1 MSLSQT
7 VEQHSGQE
15 SEVCPDCPG
24 VLSMNLLSIEMEE
37 LKYMRFSSLSKLAV
51 LAFSVGMGLSSHA
64 FADGITATATFTDT
78 PNASLAGGKDYSIN
92 LNKKGTTNIRTFL
105 FAWAPGASFFS
116 ATPTHNGSPAGW
128 TEITTNSG
136 AASHW
141 ITSTPLAAGSSL
153 SGFTFD
159 STETPAELL
168 SSFTGTGTGSGDPQ
182 STAFVYS
189 GAPLLG
195 AGDQFVVT
203 PATAATPEPG
213 TMLLTLTGL
222 MLVAMA
228 GSMRR
233 LFSS

>member
-1 MSLSQT
+1 M
-7 VEQHSGQE
+7 H
-15 SEVCPDCPG
+15 
-24 VLSMNLLSIEMEE
+24 LLSIEMEE

-78 PNASLAGGKDYSIN
+78 PNASLAGVNDYSIT
-92 LNKKGTTNIRTFL
+92 LNNTGTTTIGTFW
-105 FAWAPGASFFS
+105 FGWVPGAGFLS
-116 ATPTHNGSPAGW
+116 ATPTDIGSPAGW
-128 TEITTNSG
+128 TEMTTNSG
-136 AASHW
+136 AAIQW

-159 STETPAELL
+159 STETPTELL
-168 SSFTGTGTGSGDPQ
+168 SAFTGTGTGSGDPQ

-189 GAPLLG
+189 GAPLVG